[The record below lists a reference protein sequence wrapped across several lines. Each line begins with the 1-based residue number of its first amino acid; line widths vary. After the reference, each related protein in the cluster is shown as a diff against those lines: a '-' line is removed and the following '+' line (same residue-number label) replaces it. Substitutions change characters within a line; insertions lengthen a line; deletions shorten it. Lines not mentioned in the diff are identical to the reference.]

1 MMSLH
6 PMMTRSRTAKLPVT
20 VAPPRPPI
28 KTTTLFTH
36 HTMTLRIANADCLE
50 AMKELPDKSVD
61 LILCDLPYGCLAT
74 APVSKESIAKNG
86 SGGFAGGAVGCA
98 WDVKIDLAAFWL
110 QVKRI
115 RRNDST
121 PTIHFCTTKF
131 GYDLIKSNESEF
143 RHDIVWDKE
152 HGVSFLLANKM
163 PMRAHEMIYVFAK
176 KGAFYNRKDYVG
188 EFATYDIKGGV
199 RPGMFAMKRNSK
211 GNDGST
217 RCVTSVVRMSK
228 SKTRNDCHPTEKPLE
243 LYRWLIERYCPP
255 GGTVLD
261 PTFGSGNSLIAAM
274 DLGRSAVGM
283 EMNKGFF
290 DRFVARTTLA
300 DPPPTKDDSP
310 SAPQ

>member
-28 KTTTLFTH
+28 KTTTLFTQH
-36 HTMTLRIANADCLE
+36 RMTLRIANADCLE
-50 AMKELPDKSVD
+50 AMKELPDKSID
-61 LILCDLPYGCLAT
+61 LILCDLPYGCLA
-74 APVSKESIAKNG
+74 
-86 SGGFAGGAVGCA
+86 SGTTGTVGCA
-98 WDVKIDLAAFWL
+98 WDVKIDLADFWL

-176 KGAFYNRKDYVG
+176 KGAFYSRKDYVG
-188 EFATYDIKGGV
+188 EFATFSRQKREQPVGAVYGGV
-199 RPGMFAMKRNSK
+199 IRTHS
-211 GNDGST
+211 GNDGTT
-217 RCVTSVVRMSK
+217 RCVTSVVRMTK

-310 SAPQ
+310 SPPQQKKKDGSPC